1 MLQRKAALKLAPKVD
16 TEFAGLIAP
25 LTADERQQLEANLI
39 AHGCRDALVV
49 WRGLLLDGHNRLE
62 ICNRHGL
69 AYETTE
75 IDLPDRESAK
85 LWIEENQ
92 IGRRNLTTDQRA
104 ALAYRMMQRRVA
116 VSKKQRATK
125 AGSARS
131 VGNLVVHVSHQA
143 ETTPRQRE
151 RTARELQISTR
162 KIREIASLAKT
173 DPGIVDRIAN
183 AEVSL
188 RDAKEAMLERVR
200 QRNITAALKTHVR
213 GEGIHTG
220 HMRQLFRL
228 LDDDS
233 VDLFITDPPWER
245 DALPLYAELGKLAQ
259 QKLKPGGFC
268 LVLCGQM
275 YLDEIIGRLS
285 ESLDWYWLC
294 AVRFDGSHARI
305 WPRKVSNSFK
315 PILMFTKR
323 PGPKQAENEWI
334 SDLLQ
339 RPNADKAHHKNRQTA
354 DDSQYFIE
362 RLTLPGQLV
371 VDPFVGGSTTP
382 EICKKIGRRFM
393 GTELNPGTAAAAR
406 VRVANAAEKV
416 DRSIENGIVRE
427 IGASEAKPIIEKYEW
442 LKTMPAIVH
451 HCYGIYF
458 DGAIAGVVVYGI
470 EYAENLG
477 VWDKY
482 GYSGKII
489 CLARGACLPWAHEHT
504 ASKLIRTS
512 MRMLPEKYKVITG
525 TVDNTAGEVGTIY
538 QACGFD
544 YVGVMSN
551 ARSNRASILLP
562 DGKHMSEREAYR
574 IYGTRSIEKLE
585 DMGLT
590 VASVP
595 RKGRYFAFRGSKKE
609 RKELRKAIEHLTKPY
624 PKRTA
629 GSALQ
634 DG

>member
-1 MLQRKAALKLAPKVD
+1 MLKRKPALKLAPKVD
-16 TEFAGLIAP
+16 KEFAGLIAA
-25 LTADERQQLEANLI
+25 LSAEERQLLEANLI
-39 AHGCRDALVV
+39 TEGCRDALVV
-49 WRGLLLDGHNRLE
+49 WRGLLLDGHNRME

-69 AYETTE
+69 AYDATE
-75 IDLPDRESAK
+75 IELPDRESAK

-104 ALAYRMMQRRVA
+104 AVAYRIMQRRVA
-116 VSKKQRATK
+116 VSKKQRAAK
-125 AGSARS
+125 AGSARPS
-131 VGNLVVHVSHQA
+131 GNLVVHVGHQA

-151 RTARELQISTR
+151 RTAREHQISTR

-183 AEVSL
+183 ADISL

-200 QRNITAALKTHVR
+200 QRNITAAMKTHVR

-220 HMRQLFRL
+220 HMSQLFQI
-228 LDDDS
+228 LDDDTA
-233 VDLFITDPPWER
+233 DLFITDPPWER
-245 DALPLYAELGKLAQ
+245 DALPLYTDLGKLAQ

-275 YLDEIIGRLS
+275 YLDEIVARLS
-285 ESLDWYWLC
+285 ESLEWYWLC

-305 WPRKVSNSFK
+305 WPRKVSNNFK

-323 PGPKQAENEWI
+323 PAPKQAENQWVV
-334 SDLLQ
+334 DLLN
-339 RPNADKAHHKNRQTA
+339 RASADKAHHKHGQTGN
-354 DDSQYFIE
+354 DSQYFIE
-362 RLTLPGQLV
+362 QLTLPGQLV
-371 VDPFVGGSTTP
+371 VDPFVGGGTTP
-382 EICKKIGRRFM
+382 EICKKIGRRFI

-406 VRVANAAEKV
+406 ARIASAPERI
-416 DRSIENGIVRE
+416 DRSIENAVVRE
-427 IGASEAKPIIEKYEW
+427 ISVSEAKPIIEKYEW

-451 HCYGIYF
+451 HCYGIYY
-458 DGAIAGVVVYGI
+458 DGAIGGVVVYGV

-482 GYSGKII
+482 GYTGKII
-489 CLARGACLPWAHEHT
+489 CLARGACLPWAPANT

-512 MRMLPEKYKVITG
+512 MNMLPEKYKVITA
-525 TVDNTAGEVGTIY
+525 TVDKTADEVGIIY

-544 YVGVMSN
+544 YVGVMSKGGN
-551 ARSNRASILLP
+551 KASIIAP
-562 DGKHMSEREAYR
+562 DGKHMSERGAYS

-585 DMGLT
+585 NMGLN

-609 RKELRKAIEHLTKPY
+609 RKELRSRIQHLTKPY
-624 PKRTA
+624 PKRATV
-629 GSALQ
+629 
-634 DG
+634 